1 MRDGDAWTEVT
12 IGNIS
17 VSGLMVKCP
26 EPRAVG
32 SQVELR
38 RRGVTVDGRVVWS
51 RRSRFGLQSTEPID
65 VDALT
70 AQSGLTVNQSHAE
83 TLPRQ
88 GLWHWRRR

>member
-1 MRDGDAWTEVT
+1 MRDEDAWTEVT

-17 VSGLMVKCP
+17 VSGLMVKCQ
-26 EPRAVG
+26 EPPPVG

-38 RRGVTVDGRVVWS
+38 RRGVVINGRVVWS

-70 AQSGLTVNQSHAE
+70 AQSGLTANQSQAE
-83 TLPRQ
+83 TLPRR